1 MDLNTKDAIKNTKD
15 GAKTNIID
23 GGILGALSKGK
34 EGARAKKFRPLGNL
48 RDGITAAAVGAG
60 TLAGGRE
67 GAQSD
72 ALDRDVRQAMGLK
85 EKGWLGRNK
94 GAIIGSAAS
103 LAGGLAGRAIA
114 KKAGLSLAGL
124 GTLAGIGAG
133 SKLAGTLA
141 NRYVADQNRKERDRE
156 ILAAKNKEQSNFTKN
171 MYQTRQFNKLTDFVS
186 KHKNELIGGATV
198 AASGVAAGYLMDKK
212 AKRQGN
218 WLKRNAGAVLGGLTG
233 AGAGVAIGKYGPAQ
247 FKKSA
252 AVVRQESDYLDN
264 LASKY
269 YSGTSTMNIPASETK
284 GGLLKT
290 VGRFGKDNWKGA
302 AIGAVGLGA
311 AGAGIGRGK
320 NKKKAMAVGAGV
332 GSVLGGL
339 AGAGIQQ
346 LTRRQSA
353 IPAAAMIAAPIALGA
368 GGAYIGA
375 QRSKKH
381 AKEAGLN
388 RQETNQLMWRGG
400 LKGAGIG
407 ALSPVALVA
416 SRFVG
421 NKAKRK
427 WENFKDQEDTKSQA
441 NFSELSPLAK
451 GALIAAPLAI
461 GATGAYI
468 GAQRSKNHAKEAG
481 LSRQETKQLM
491 LRGGLKG
498 AGVAALS
505 PAALIASRFVGNTAK
520 RKYENYLDENYPNK

>member
-1 MDLNTKDAIKNTKD
+1 MNRSKMKNT
-15 GAKTNIID
+15 AQTKTQSNIR
-23 GGILGALSKGK
+23 K
-34 EGARAKKFRPLGNL
+34 
-48 RDGITAAAVGAG
+48 GITAAAVGAG

-186 KHKNELIGGATV
+186 KHKNELIGGATG

-311 AGAGIGRGK
+311 AGAGIGRIVASRRGK
-320 NKKKAMAVGAGV
+320 NKKKAMAIGAGV

-353 IPAAAMIAAPIALGA
+353 IPTAALIAAPIALGA

-388 RQETNQLMWRGG
+388 RQETNQLIWRGG

-407 ALSPVALVA
+407 ALSPAALVA

-441 NFSELSPLAK
+441 NFSELSPIAK

-505 PAALIASRFVGNTAK
+505 PAALIASRFVGNKAK
-520 RKYENYLDENYPNK
+520 RKYENYLYENYPNK

>member
-1 MDLNTKDAIKNTKD
+1 MKNT
-15 GAKTNIID
+15 AQTKTQSNIRK
-23 GGILGALSKGK
+23 GLS
-34 EGARAKKFRPLGNL
+34 
-48 RDGITAAAVGAG
+48 AAAVGAG
-60 TLAGGRE
+60 TLAGGKE

-85 EKGWLGRNK
+85 EKGWVGRNK

-186 KHKNELIGGATV
+186 KHKNELIGGATG

-311 AGAGIGRGK
+311 AGAGIGRIVASRRGK
-320 NKKKAMAVGAGV
+320 NKKKAMAIGAGV

-346 LTRRQSA
+346 LTRRHSA
-353 IPAAAMIAAPIALGA
+353 GNVIAPLVLTGAGAYLGA
-368 GGAYIGA
+368 K
-375 QRSKKH
+375 RSQAH
-381 AKEAGLN
+381 AEEAGLN
-388 RQETNQLMWRGG
+388 DRDTRDLMWRGG
-400 LKGAGIG
+400 LKGAGVATLNPA
-407 ALSPVALVA
+407 ALIA

-427 WENFKDQEDTKSQA
+427 WQNFRDGEDTRSQA
-441 NFSELSPLAK
+441 NFAELSPLAK
-451 GALIAAPLAI
+451 GAIIAAPLAI